1 MNSWILKLHRWVA
14 LAFALPL
21 AAIIF
26 SGLVLSFEPALKAAA
41 PPGSVTEARVLAVL
55 DAAGPQAARAALFV
69 RAYEGTATVG
79 GRGGATTFDLAT
91 AQPAQPGPLPG
102 IFRTARQLHE
112 TLLLDLGWLVTASTI
127 ALILLLPLGL
137 LLGWERP
144 SNTLRGWH
152 RASGWFA
159 LPLLVASPVT
169 GLMLALGLGFSPG
182 APPAAQGPAPMTCEV
197 VRMVAERHDLSGL
210 DWIRPIG
217 GRPLVRVLDETGTM
231 RMYRAT
237 ADGLVEQPRP
247 WARILHEG
255 TWLGLAGSAV
265 NLLVSLVLAGLLAT
279 GVILWARRTVRR
291 ALRQKRRPAAA

>member
-1 MNSWILKLHRWVA
+1 MNPWILKLHRWVA
-14 LAFALPL
+14 LGFSLPL
-21 AAIIF
+21 LAVIV

-41 PPGSVTEARVLAVL
+41 PATAVTEARLMAVL
-55 DAAGPQAARAALFV
+55 DAAGPQASRGALFL

-79 GRGGATTFDLAT
+79 GRGGGATFDLAT
-91 AQPAQPGPLPG
+91 AQPAEPGPLPR

-112 TLLLDLGWLVTASTI
+112 TLLMDLGWLVMASTI
-127 ALILLLPLGL
+127 ALILLLALGL
-137 LLGWERP
+137 SLGWERP

-159 LPLLVASPVT
+159 LPLLIASPVT

-182 APPAAQGPAPMTCEV
+182 APPAIQGPAPTTRDV

-217 GRPLVRVLDETGTM
+217 GRPLVRVLDETGTTQ
-231 RMYRAT
+231 MYRAT
-237 ADGLVEQPRP
+237 ADGLVPQPRP

-255 TWLGLAGSAV
+255 TWLGITGSLV
-265 NLLVSLVLAGLLAT
+265 NLVISVLFLALLSTGLV
-279 GVILWARRTVRR
+279 IWARRTLRR
-291 ALRQKRRPAAA
+291 ALRPKRRAAAA

>member
-1 MNSWILKLHRWVA
+1 MNPWILKLHRWVA
-14 LAFALPL
+14 LAFSLPL
-21 AAIIF
+21 AAVVL
-26 SGLVLSFEPALKAAA
+26 SGLVLSVEPALKAAA
-41 PPGSVTEARVLAVL
+41 PPGAVTEARLLAVL
-55 DAAGPQAARAALFV
+55 DAAGPQAGRGALFV
-69 RAYEGTATVG
+69 RGYEGTATVG
-79 GRGGATTFDLAT
+79 GRGGGTFDLAT
-91 AQPAQPGPLPG
+91 AAPAEPGALPG

-144 SNTLRGWH
+144 SNTMRGWH
-152 RASGWFA
+152 RLGGWVA

-169 GLMLALGLGFSPG
+169 GLMLAFGLGFSPG
-182 APPAAQGPAPMTCEV
+182 APPAASGPAPTTREV

-217 GRPLVRVLDETGTM
+217 GRPLVRLLDETGTTQ
-231 RMYRAT
+231 MYRAT
-237 ADGLVEQPRP
+237 AEGLVPQARP

-255 TWLGLAGSAV
+255 TWLGLAGAVV
-265 NLLVSLVLAGLLAT
+265 NLVISVVLVGLLAT
-279 GVILWARRTVRR
+279 GVLIWARRTLRR

>member
-1 MNSWILKLHRWVA
+1 MKPWILKLHRWVA

-21 AAIIF
+21 AAVIL

-41 PPGSVTEARVLAVL
+41 PAGSVTEARLLAVL
-55 DAAGPQAARAALFV
+55 DAAGPQAARGALFV

-79 GRGGATTFDLAT
+79 GRGGAATFDLAT
-91 AQPAQPGPLPG
+91 AQPAQPGALPG

-112 TLLLDLGWLVTASTI
+112 TLLLDLGWLVTASTV

-152 RASGWFA
+152 RMGGWLA

-182 APPAAQGPAPMTCEV
+182 APPPSQGPAPATREV

-217 GRPLVRVLDETGTM
+217 GRPLVRLLDETGTTV
-231 RMYRAT
+231 MYRAT
-237 ADGLVEQPRP
+237 AQGLVPQARP

-255 TWLGLAGSAV
+255 TWLGLAGSVV
-265 NLLVSLVLAGLLAT
+265 NLLVSVVLAGLLAT
-279 GVILWARRTVRR
+279 GVVIWGRRTLRR

>member
-1 MNSWILKLHRWVA
+1 MNPWILKLHRWIA
-14 LAFALPL
+14 LLFALPL
-21 AAIIF
+21 AAVIL

-41 PPGSVTEARVLAVL
+41 PGGSVTEARLLAVL
-55 DAAGPQAARAALFV
+55 DAAGPQAARAALFL
-69 RAYEGTATVG
+69 RAYEGTATIG
-79 GRGGATTFDLAT
+79 SRGGAITFDLTT
-91 AQPAQPGPLPG
+91 AQPTQPGPLPAL
-102 IFRTARQLHE
+102 FRTARQLHE

-144 SNTLRGWH
+144 SHTLRGWH

-169 GLMLALGLGFSPG
+169 GLMLALGLGVSPG
-182 APPAAQGPAPMTCEV
+182 APPAGQGPAPTTREV

-210 DWIRPIG
+210 DWIRPLG
-217 GRPLVRVLDETGTM
+217 GRPLVRVLDETGTT
-231 RMYRAT
+231 RMYRA
-237 ADGLVEQPRP
+237 AAEGLVEQPRP

-255 TWLGLAGSAV
+255 TWLGVAGSVV

-279 GVILWARRTVRR
+279 GVLLWGRRALRR